1 MKNLK
6 EDQLKLMTELLDFEK
21 LKDFNN
27 VFSLLSIVNKCK
39 LDFYFFKT
47 SSSAFLKTISYS
59 KFISKEL
66 LIKNEIEKH
75 SIDRSLMNMFKKKK
89 KEITFYEL
97 RENVFIMTAKRKG
110 IDIEDVVGLY
120 LLDSNQNKYILD
132 ISVETQDAD
141 VPFKINKITNG
152 KIQVFSLIQNNNKK
166 MVKVSTS
173 ERSSYIVSRNNIDLT
188 DTYYMISSNES
199 KLRKEFILKDSFYE
213 TKSNNKLPVLT
224 LYSYIQE
231 RFKIGIT
238 SKEIFDKKTKEM
250 YIFHTKNIIRLDRV
264 NDRMKENFHSIFG
277 ETIEDNKFLYKAV
290 ESDSSAILAK
300 EIHQLNETI

>member
-6 EDQLKLMTELLDFEK
+6 EGQLKLMTELLDFEK

-27 VFSLLSIVNKCK
+27 VFTLLSIVNKCK

-47 SSSAFLKTISYS
+47 SSSSFLKTISYS

-66 LIKNEIEKH
+66 LIKSEIQKH
-75 SIDRSLMNMFKKKK
+75 CIDRSLMNMFKKKK
-89 KEITFYEL
+89 KEVNLYEL
-97 RENVFIMTAKRKG
+97 RKNVFIMTAKRKG
-110 IDIEDVVGLY
+110 ISIEDVVGLY

-132 ISVETQDAD
+132 ISIETQDSD
-141 VPFKINKITNG
+141 IPFKINKIING
-152 KIQVFSLIQNNNKK
+152 KSQCFSLIQKNNKK

-173 ERSSYIVSRNNIDLT
+173 ERTSYIISRNNMDLK
-188 DTYYMISSNES
+188 DTYYMISSNED

-213 TKSNNKLPVLT
+213 TKSNNKDAVLT

-238 SKEIFDKKTKEM
+238 SKEKFDKKTKEM
-250 YIFHTKNIIRLDRV
+250 YNFHAKNIIRLDRV
-264 NDRMKENFHSIFG
+264 NDRMKENFNSIFG
-277 ETIEDNKFLYKAV
+277 ETIEENKFLYKAI

>member
-152 KIQVFSLIQNNNKK
+152 KSPSFFIN
-166 MVKVSTS
+166 S
-173 ERSSYIVSRNNIDLT
+173 E
-188 DTYYMISSNES
+188 
-199 KLRKEFILKDSFYE
+199 
-213 TKSNNKLPVLT
+213 
-224 LYSYIQE
+224 
-231 RFKIGIT
+231 
-238 SKEIFDKKTKEM
+238 
-250 YIFHTKNIIRLDRV
+250 
-264 NDRMKENFHSIFG
+264 
-277 ETIEDNKFLYKAV
+277 
-290 ESDSSAILAK
+290 
-300 EIHQLNETI
+300 